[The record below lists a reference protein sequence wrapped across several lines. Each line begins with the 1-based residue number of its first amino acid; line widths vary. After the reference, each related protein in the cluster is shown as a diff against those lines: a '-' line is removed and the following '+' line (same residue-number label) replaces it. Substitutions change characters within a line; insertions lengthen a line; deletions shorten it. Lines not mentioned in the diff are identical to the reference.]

1 MISGTKLKT
10 FLEKKLP
17 SFIFNF
23 STQLFY
29 ALNGLNFYRISRIQ
43 KILEQKPAILA
54 IETISACNARCVFC
68 AYPTMKRKQEIMPLN
83 TFEKIISEYSSAG
96 GGALSLTPVM
106 GDPLLDPYLI
116 ERYEIIERFEN
127 INQISFTTNGI
138 VFNKF
143 SDQDITYIL
152 SRTFI
157 IQFSIGGLD
166 QQTYKNLY
174 QVDKLGEV
182 MKAVERILHLKK
194 EVNSSTHITLAFR
207 TDNPNFEKNYAKELQ
222 GWKERGV
229 IISYMCTY
237 NNYGGEIEGKSIKI
251 KVDRI
256 PSKEMTCALPL
267 LHAHMYS
274 NGKITNCGCV
284 DANGDGLIIGDS
296 QYSTFQAAWHGS
308 RRQGILNSFP
318 KGKLSPLCQ
327 KCNAYRPLTY
337 LGSSIFKKLKAN
349 QKLPLEFYT
358 NFFGG

>member
-1 MISGTKLKT
+1 MINSVKLKA
-10 FLEKKLP
+10 FLEKNLP
-17 SFIFNF
+17 GFIFNF

-29 ALNGLNFYRISRIQ
+29 SLNGLNFFRISRIK

-54 IETISACNARCVFC
+54 VETISVCNAKCIFC
-68 AYPTMKRKQEIMPLN
+68 AYPTMKREHEVMPLN

-106 GDPLLDPYLI
+106 GDPLLDPHLI
-116 ERYEIIERFEN
+116 ERYKIIERFEN

-138 VFNKF
+138 AFHKL
-143 SDQDITYIL
+143 SDEDVKYIL

-166 QQTYKNLY
+166 KEIYKSLY
-174 QVDKLGEV
+174 QVDKLKEV
-182 MKAVERILHLKK
+182 LNAVKRILNLKK
-194 EVNSSTHITLAFR
+194 EINSQTHITLAFR
-207 TDNPNFEKNYAKELQ
+207 TNNPNFEKDYAKELQ
-222 GWKERGV
+222 EWKDKGTV
-229 IISYMCTY
+229 VSHMCTY
-237 NNYGGEIEGKSIKI
+237 NNYGGEIEGKNIKI
-251 KVDRI
+251 KADWV
-256 PSKEMTCALPL
+256 PSKKMTCALPL

-296 QYSTFQAAWHGS
+296 KYSTFKETWHGQK
-308 RRQGILNSFP
+308 RQGILDSFP

-327 KCNAYRPLTY
+327 KCNAYRPFTY
-337 LGSSIFKKLKAN
+337 LGSSIFKKLKAD
-349 QKLPLEFYT
+349 QKLPLEFYI